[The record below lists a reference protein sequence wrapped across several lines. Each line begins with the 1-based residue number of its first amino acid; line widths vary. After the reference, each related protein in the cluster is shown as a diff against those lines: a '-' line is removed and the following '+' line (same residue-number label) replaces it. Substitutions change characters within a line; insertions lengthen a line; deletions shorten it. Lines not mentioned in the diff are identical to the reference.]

1 MSQHSVKFYEPKR
14 HAIYARD
21 SYTCQYCGHDAA
33 AAMKP
38 HLDKAAAAAKS
49 GDHEAAV
56 KHKTDAKDAEAKHYA
71 GHRLSLDH
79 IDAQSTH
86 GTGHDPTGLI
96 TVCHSCNYAKQ
107 EKTPREWNAYIKAKG
122 VEAINWTKVRRQAQ
136 KPIGMKDGK
145 VRAESAR
152 AYRESKGIVS
162 HAARA
167 LAEKRAAEASKAAA
181 KQAEAGKAEAGPG
194 VTKTS
199 HPDER
204 ARDDHGRFEAEG
216 VA

>member
-21 SYTCQYCGHDAA
+21 GYACAYCGH
-33 AAMKP
+33 
-38 HLDKAAAAAKS
+38 HDKTES
-49 GDHEAAV
+49 G
-56 KHKTDAKDAEAKHYA
+56 K
-71 GHRLSLDH
+71 RLSLDH

-96 TVCHSCNYAKQ
+96 TVCHSCNFAKQ

-122 VEAINWTKVRRQAQ
+122 VEAVNWTKVRRQAQ
-136 KPIGMKDGK
+136 KPIDMKDGK
-145 VRAESAR
+145 ARAEKAR
-152 AYRESKGIVS
+152 EYRESQGIVN

-167 LAEKRAAEASKAAA
+167 LAEKRAAEATSAAA
-181 KQAEAGKAEAGPG
+181 KQAGAGKAEAGPG
-194 VTKTS
+194 VAKTG

-216 VA
+216 AA